1 MPRKKKPRICS
12 NCIFG
17 QMRLAPSDY
26 TRKLYNTEN
35 PDLRVCRKLT
45 DEQSEPLV
53 CSKKSGSNTVVVV
66 KADHTCRSFQRGGER
81 GHFG

>member
-1 MPRKKKPRICS
+1 
-12 NCIFG
+12 
-17 QMRLAPSDY
+17 MRLAPSDY
-26 TRKLYNTEN
+26 TRKLYNTENPDLRVCRKLTEN